1 MLIAHPK
8 GGEMEEVVVDMVEMV
23 EVGGSFHQFTNCSSC
38 KMVTL
43 ALIVNLDYV
52 LPTTRGGGMEELGEM
67 AMEEEWDV
75 AMVEVSTMA
84 THHHMAKV
92 VYWF

>member
-1 MLIAHPK
+1 MLGNQKSLCIAHHK
-8 GGEMEEVVVDMVEMV
+8 GGE
-23 EVGGSFHQFTNCSSC
+23 
-38 KMVTL
+38 
-43 ALIVNLDYV
+43 
-52 LPTTRGGGMEELGEM
+52 MEELGEM

-92 VYWF
+92 VY